1 MRTKTKNRR
10 SSESLTNNAAHTP
23 TALAGH
29 GMDSSRSELSRVGC
43 RRHWIGLILNLVP
56 SQITRAFG
64 GFLYRCPNTGYRV
77 HAFVAEEVSEDPER
91 YEAVTCIARQRVHLV
106 NPTSGRVLGAEEE

>member
-1 MRTKTKNRR
+1 M
-10 SSESLTNNAAHTP
+10 SPSLDRPNP
-23 TALAGH
+23 
-29 GMDSSRSELSRVGC
+29 ELGA
-43 RRHWIGLILNLVP
+43 

-77 HAFVAEEVSEDPER
+77 QGFVAEEVSEDPER
-91 YEAVTCIARQRVHLV
+91 YEAVIARQRVHLV